1 MTSGFDP
8 KDVLKSMDGVT
19 SPVAYSIE
27 SQSGRF
33 IVSMQMSDG
42 AFEMLGELADATGQK
57 VEDVI
62 GKAFLLYKAAVD
74 AQKEGKSVGVAPTS
88 DVLETEFVGL

>member
-1 MTSGFDP
+1 MMSNFDP
-8 KDVLKSMDGVT
+8 KDVLESTDGVT
-19 SPVAYSIE
+19 SPVGYSLG
-27 SQSGRF
+27 SRPGR
-33 IVSMQMSDG
+33 ILLSMEMSEG
-42 AFEMLGELADATGQK
+42 ALDMLGELASATGQK

>member
-8 KDVLKSMDGVT
+8 KDILESADGVT
-19 SPVAYSIE
+19 SPVGFTRSNRP
-27 SQSGRF
+27 GRLL
-33 IVSMQMSDG
+33 VSMEMSEG
-42 AFEMLGELADATGQK
+42 ALNMLDELASATGQK
-57 VEDVI
+57 MEDVI

-74 AQKEGKSVGVAPTS
+74 AQKAGKSVGVAPTS

>member
-1 MTSGFDP
+1 MASDIDP
-8 KDVLKSMDGVT
+8 KDLLKSADGVT
-19 SPVAYSIE
+19 PPVSFTRGNRP
-27 SQSGRF
+27 GRLL
-33 IVSMQMSDG
+33 VSMEMSEG
-42 AFEMLGELADATGQK
+42 ALDMLGELASATGQK

-74 AQKEGKSVGVAPTS
+74 AHKEGKSVGVAPTS